1 MDNYIQLIG
10 RISQLAHLPLE
21 DIERKIEAKRA
32 KLSGLVS
39 KEGAAQI
46 IAAELGVNFEKERIK
61 LSELVQGMK
70 RAHVTGKVVEVFPIR
85 TYTKNGKEGKVATL
99 VLADDT
105 TRVRTVLWDMTHIAL
120 VERGE
125 IKEGDVVEISN
136 AGVRNG
142 ELHLSAFADIKQSG
156 ELFKDV
162 ASSRMLPL
170 MKLGDAKP
178 GQSLKT
184 RAFIV
189 QIFEPRYFEV
199 CPECGKKVAE
209 GACAMHGT
217 VVPNRRALLSI
228 VLDDGTESLRSVFF
242 GEQILKLGLS
252 EEDIFSLERFHEKK
266 GMLLGE
272 EKFFSG
278 NIKNNTLFNTVELTV
293 ESVDDVQPE
302 LLVRELGG

>member
-209 GACAMHGT
+209 GACMMHGA
-217 VVPNRRALLSI
+217 VIPNRRALLSI

>member
-85 TYTKNGKEGKVATL
+85 GYTKNGKEGKVATL

-209 GACAMHGT
+209 GACMMHGA
-217 VVPNRRALLSI
+217 VIPNRRALLSI

>member
-209 GACAMHGT
+209 GACMMHGT
-217 VVPNRRALLSI
+217 VIPNRRALLSI